1 MLVPYILANSGGVIV
16 SYFEWVQNLQ
26 ALEWEEKEVND
37 KLAKKM
43 ASAFHGVYSIAQEK
57 QVTLRTGAYLIALR
71 RVVEALQFRGIW
83 P

>member
-1 MLVPYILANSGGVIV
+1 
-16 SYFEWVQNLQ
+16 
-26 ALEWEEKEVND
+26 ND

-43 ASAFHGVYSIAQEK
+43 ASAFNGVYSIAKEK

-71 RVVEALQFRGIW
+71 RVTEVLQFRGIW